1 MKVLVACEES
11 QTVCLAFRNRGHKAY
26 SNDII
31 ECSGGHPE
39 WHLQMDALEAV
50 KLMDWDLMI
59 GHPPCTR
66 LCNSGVSWLAKRDL
80 WDEMEQAA
88 KFFKKLL
95 DADIPRIAVENPIP
109 HKYALEII
117 GRKYNQLIQPWMFG
131 HPETKATCL
140 WLKNLPPVMPTDLRF
155 GREQRLHRL
164 PPGPDRAKLRSKT
177 FQGIADAFAEQ
188 YGRIITKENA
198 A

>member
-11 QTVCLAFRNRGHKAY
+11 QTACLAFRSRGHEAY

-39 WHLQMDALEAV
+39 WHLQMDALEAI
-50 KLMDWDLMI
+50 KLMDWDMMI
-59 GHPPCTR
+59 AHPPCTR
-66 LCNSGVSWLAKRDL
+66 LCNSGVSWLAKRNL
-80 WDEMEQAA
+80 WEEMERAA
-88 KFFKKLL
+88 KFFKQLL
-95 DADIPRIAVENPIP
+95 DTDIPRVAVENPIP
-109 HKYALEII
+109 HKYALQII
-117 GRKYNQLIQPWMFG
+117 GRKYDQLIQPWMFG

-140 WLKNLPPVMPTDLRF
+140 WLKNLPPLMPTDLRF

-164 PPGPDRAKLRSKT
+164 PPSPDRAKPRSKT

>member
-1 MKVLVACEES
+1 
-11 QTVCLAFRNRGHKAY
+11 
-26 SNDII
+26 
-31 ECSGGHPE
+31 
-39 WHLQMDALEAV
+39 
-50 KLMDWDLMI
+50 
-59 GHPPCTR
+59 
-66 LCNSGVSWLAKRDL
+66 
-80 WDEMEQAA
+80 MEQAA
-88 KFFKKLL
+88 KFFKQLL
-95 DADIPRIAVENPIP
+95 DTDIPRVAVENPIP
-109 HKYALEII
+109 HKYALQII
-117 GRKYNQLIQPWMFG
+117 GRKYDQLIQPWMFG

>member
-1 MKVLVACEES
+1 MQVLVACEES
-11 QTVCLAFRNRGHKAY
+11 QTVCLAFRSRGHEAY

-50 KLMDWDLMI
+50 KLMDWDMMI
-59 GHPPCTR
+59 AHPPCTR
-66 LCNSGVSWLAKRDL
+66 LCNSGVSWLAKRNL
-80 WDEMEQAA
+80 WEEMEGAA

-95 DADIPRIAVENPIP
+95 DADIPRVAVENPIP

-117 GRKYNQLIQPWMFG
+117 GRKYDQLIQPWMFG

-140 WLKNLPPVMPTDLRF
+140 WLKNLPPLMPTDLRF

-188 YGRIITKENA
+188 YGKIKGGKQ
-198 A
+198 